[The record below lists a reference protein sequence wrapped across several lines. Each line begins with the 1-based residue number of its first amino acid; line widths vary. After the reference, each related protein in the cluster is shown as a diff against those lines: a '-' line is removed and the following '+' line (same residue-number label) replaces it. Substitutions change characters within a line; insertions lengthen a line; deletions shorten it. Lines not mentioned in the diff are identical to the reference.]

1 MNIDTNQNIH
11 VLNMTLPASGSIAF
25 PVVGEIRAVDPVL
38 LEFWIWADNAG
49 AFARLTDQEAD
60 LAPVYGYLSIPTSP
74 LNIEMEREV
83 TGPPWVIEIWGYN
96 PVATETVLHVVIS
109 VGNHKEKDILYQIL
123 RELEARIPEP
133 VGK

>member
-11 VLNMTLPASGSIAF
+11 VLELSLPASGSIAA

-38 LEFWIWADNAG
+38 LEFWVWADAAG
-49 AFARLTDQEAD
+49 AYARLTDQEAD
-60 LAPVYGYLSIPTSP
+60 LAPIFGYMPIPTSP
-74 LNIEMEREV
+74 LNVEMEREV
-83 TGPPWVIEIWGYN
+83 TGPPWVIEVWAYN
-96 PVATETVLHVVIS
+96 PGASPTVLHVVVS

-123 RELEARIPEP
+123 RELEVRIPEP